1 MGSTQTHFS
10 EDKTE
15 TQRDEEIYGVW
26 NEHKFGIKPRLPDF
40 QSLIFLLECMNI
52 NAGLEW
58 YRFTPVDC
66 RFPYPSI
73 QC

>member
-26 NEHKFGIKPRLPDF
+26 NEHKFGIKPRLPDSHSLGHLLYTEIYGGYKDIGALPSWRL
-40 QSLIFLLECMNI
+40 QS
-52 NAGLEW
+52 GQ
-58 YRFTPVDC
+58 R
-66 RFPYPSI
+66 
-73 QC
+73 